1 MKYEGKN
8 REGENVKNKTRFIRV
23 VPAVLTVLALFLL
36 TACGNVGSSSS
47 DSGSGSGGG
56 GTQAGGKGPTITVGS
71 KNFTEEYILG
81 NMYADALQANGF
93 RVVRKIN
100 LGSVQINDQA
110 LQRGQIDVYPEYT
123 GTSLET
129 VLDYKGKAPD
139 TPEKT
144 YQTAKKLYAQ
154 RSPSDTVLQPAP
166 YNNTYGIFVTKSAA
180 KKYHLKTLAD
190 LAKASPKLTFLSFS
204 EFQNRSDGYPNM
216 KKNYPFNFK
225 NIKKVNSIGGP
236 IYQGVQRGDGDVGV
250 GFTTDGQLSSS
261 DLVVMKDPKN
271 IWPYYY
277 PAPIVRT
284 DVLKKHPKIKDVLN
298 KVSKTLS
305 VETMRKLNAKVDIDH
320 KDPADVAKQYLQ
332 DEGILKK

>member
-1 MKYEGKN
+1 MKQKTK
-8 REGENVKNKTRFIRV
+8 EGENVKNKTKLIRV
-23 VPAVLTVLALFLL
+23 VPALLAVLAVFLL

-47 DSGSGSGGG
+47 NSGSGSGGG
-56 GTQAGGKGPTITVGS
+56 TQASGSGPTITVGS

-93 RVVRKIN
+93 RVVRKLN

-110 LQRGQIDVYPEYT
+110 LQKGQIDIYPEYT

-129 VLDYKGKAPD
+129 VLSYKGKAPD

-154 RSPSDTVLQPAP
+154 RSPSDTMLQPAP
-166 YNNTYGIFVTKSAA
+166 YNNTYGIFVTKKVA
-180 KKYHLKTLAD
+180 KQYNLKTLAD
-190 LAKASPKLTFLSFS
+190 LAKASPKLTFVSFS

-216 KKNYPFNFK
+216 KDNYPFNFK

-277 PAPIVRT
+277 PAPVVRT
-284 DVLKKHPKIKDVLN
+284 DVLKKNPKIRDVLN
-298 KVSKTLS
+298 KVSASLS

-320 KDPADVAKQYLQ
+320 KDPAEVAKQYLQ

>member
-1 MKYEGKN
+1 MKYETETK
-8 REGENVKNKTRFIRV
+8 EGETVKNKTRLTRIL
-23 VPAVLTVLALFLL
+23 PALLTVLALFLL

-56 GTQAGGKGPTITVGS
+56 GTQASGKGPTITVGS

-93 RVVRKIN
+93 RVVRKLN

-110 LQRGQIDVYPEYT
+110 LQKGQIDLYPEYT

-129 VLDYKGKAPD
+129 VLKYKGKAPD

-144 YQTAKKLYAQ
+144 YQAAKKLYSQ
-154 RSPSDTVLQPAP
+154 RSPSDTVLKPAP
-166 YNNTYGIFVTKSAA
+166 YNNTYGIFVSKSVA
-180 KKYHLKTLAD
+180 KKYNLKTLAD
-190 LAKASPKLTFLSFS
+190 LAKASPKLTFFSFS

-216 KKNYPFNFK
+216 QKNYPFKFK
-225 NIKKVNSIGGP
+225 TIKKVNSIGGP

-250 GFTTDGQLSSS
+250 GFTTDGQLRSS

-320 KDPADVAKQYLQ
+320 KDPAEVAKQYLQ
-332 DEGILKK
+332 DQGLLK

>member
-180 KKYHLKTLAD
+180 KKYNLKTLAD

-216 KKNYPFNFK
+216 KKNYPFKFK